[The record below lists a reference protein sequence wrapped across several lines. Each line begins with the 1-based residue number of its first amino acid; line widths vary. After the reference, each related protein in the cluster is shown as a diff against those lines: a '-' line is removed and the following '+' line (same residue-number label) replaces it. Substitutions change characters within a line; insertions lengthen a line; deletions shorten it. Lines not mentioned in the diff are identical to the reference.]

1 MRWIFISFWMP
12 FFPLLQIINLSD
24 FSFWRCFRF
33 HWIILPNNLSSFN
46 GFRLCTIIVA
56 TINAVSWIRSYPCSL
71 GLESLSN
78 WICAVCNQKLHLKL
92 LFLGNLGF
100 MVRFDHIS
108 IWFLLLESGHLFF
121 FNSLELFFL
130 LKLLFSNYICE
141 LWLKLFVVVVLFV
154 FFKNFLSILSPFQ
167 SFLGDLLVNFL
178 SILLQIVMI
187 ERLMQI
193 SQRLQ

>member
-1 MRWIFISFWMP
+1 MRWIFISFYMS

-46 GFRLCTIIVA
+46 GFRLSTIILA
-56 TINAVSWIRSYPCSL
+56 TINAVSWIRSYPCCL
-71 GLESLSN
+71 RFKSLSN
-78 WICAVCNQKLHLKL
+78 RICAVCNQKLHLKL

-108 IWFLLLESGHLFF
+108 IRFLLLESSHLFF

-130 LKLLFSNYICE
+130 LKFLLSNYICE
-141 LWLKLFVVVVLFV
+141 L
-154 FFKNFLSILSPFQ
+154 
-167 SFLGDLLVNFL
+167 
-178 SILLQIVMI
+178 
-187 ERLMQI
+187 
-193 SQRLQ
+193 